1 MLSRPYLSVKSFK
14 MDIFHTNITRCA
26 LFFPKVGEGVTRCE
40 YHHPRVVSV
49 EQFSPMRGKS
59 STKLT
64 RLWYSFGI
72 QTLNSVYFCH
82 SCCMYFPLLYLG
94 TAANFP
100 SSFVATLMPCP
111 FFIVYWKYNQ
121 GELLN
126 RCSRHCTTW
135 MTSASIHG
143 FPKHMKWADIDI
155 DYPVNTWPIYTYAMS
170 DDTSIARTYGLYKS
184 SSGTECY
191 LNLSIIRNS
200 EFKSQ
205 LTWPRNRVQKC
216 SKENHIF
223 YSTRRGKF
231 IFPMTCAD
239 SQILQYSKIYTPN
252 ILNIINY
259 RSLLVICL

>member
-14 MDIFHTNITRCA
+14 MDIFHTNITRWA

-82 SCCMYFPLLYLG
+82 SWCMYFPLLYLG

-100 SSFVATLMPCP
+100 SSFIATLMPCP
-111 FFIVYWKYNQ
+111 FFTVYWKYNE

-126 RCSRHCTTW
+126 RCSRHSTTW

-143 FPKHMKWADIDI
+143 FPKHMNWADIDI
-155 DYPVNTWPIYTYAMS
+155 DSCT
-170 DDTSIARTYGLYKS
+170 
-184 SSGTECY
+184 
-191 LNLSIIRNS
+191 
-200 EFKSQ
+200 Q
-205 LTWPRNRVQKC
+205 LTPDQ
-216 SKENHIF
+216 
-223 YSTRRGKF
+223 F
-231 IFPMTCAD
+231 IHMPWATIRLSLEHMDYINLA
-239 SQILQYSKIYTPN
+239 IVLNVIWIYQ
-252 ILNIINY
+252 
-259 RSLLVICL
+259 